1 MILNKFDAAL
11 LALRNLLHSIT
22 LAMNNKSKKNEAD
35 TFLDHSLA
43 VSTVCSYL
51 AILTRSISYDDLVL
65 LHRQVSRVS
74 VENFETYVFFT
85 LLFIRS
91 RYIISILTAQIFLT
105 RHSTN
110 CRAIYFAPAQYLP
123 KDPLISFSAA
133 VSYLSSITS
142 RANLYMK
149 IVLSYSLVIRKQ
161 LVLLPLLSSLNML
174 ERDN

>member
-11 LALRNLLHSIT
+11 LALRNLLNSIT
-22 LAMNNKSKKNEAD
+22 LVMNNKSKKNEAD

-74 VENFETYVFFT
+74 VENFETYVFT
-85 LLFIRS
+85 LLFIHS
-91 RYIISILTAQIFLT
+91 RYIISILNAQIFLT

-133 VSYLSSITS
+133 VSYLNSITS

>member
-1 MILNKFDAAL
+1 MILNKFDDAL
-11 LALRNLLHSIT
+11 LALRNLLNSIT
-22 LAMNNKSKKNEAD
+22 LVMNNKSKKNEAD

-74 VENFETYVFFT
+74 VENFETYVFT
-85 LLFIRS
+85 LLFIHS
-91 RYIISILTAQIFLT
+91 RYIISILNAQIFLT

>member
-1 MILNKFDAAL
+1 MILNKFDDAL
-11 LALRNLLHSIT
+11 LALRNLLNSIT

-74 VENFETYVFFT
+74 VENFETYVFT
-85 LLFIRS
+85 LLFIHS
-91 RYIISILTAQIFLT
+91 RYIISILNAQIFLT

>member
-1 MILNKFDAAL
+1 MK
-11 LALRNLLHSIT
+11 R
-22 LAMNNKSKKNEAD
+22 
-35 TFLDHSLA
+35 
-43 VSTVCSYL
+43 
-51 AILTRSISYDDLVL
+51 TRSSIIRWQFRRCAPTWLFSHDPFLMMTSFYFIAKCLESAL
-65 LHRQVSRVS
+65 KILKRM
-74 VENFETYVFFT
+74 FFT

-149 IVLSYSLVIRKQ
+149 IVLSYPLVIRKQ

>member
-1 MILNKFDAAL
+1 MILNKFDDAL
-11 LALRNLLHSIT
+11 LALRNLLNSIT
-22 LAMNNKSKKNEAD
+22 LVMNNKSKKNEAD

-74 VENFETYVFFT
+74 VENFETYVFT
-85 LLFIRS
+85 LLFIHS

>member
-11 LALRNLLHSIT
+11 LALRNLLNSIT
-22 LAMNNKSKKNEAD
+22 LVMNNKSKKNEAD

-74 VENFETYVFFT
+74 VENFETYVFT
-85 LLFIRS
+85 LLFIHS

>member
-11 LALRNLLHSIT
+11 LALRNLLNSIT

-74 VENFETYVFFT
+74 VENFETYVFT
-85 LLFIRS
+85 LLFIHS
-91 RYIISILTAQIFLT
+91 RYIISILNAQIFLT